1 MATCRNQGHSLIVLE
16 GVLGLAPMKEG
27 GKWTIVVI
35 RSTSGTPFAL
45 GVQAVDNHEELVIC
59 PASPLI
65 MASGLYAGMTLPD
78 NGQPMLLLDASG
90 LAKAAMLPLMAEE
103 VDEQEHGG
111 RKQEEAIE
119 LVGAQIGRAAWRER
133 GCKEV

>member
-1 MATCRNQGHSLIVLE
+1 MIDLE
-16 GVLGLAPMKEG
+16 DVLGLEPMKEG
-27 GKWTIVVI
+27 GKRTIVVI

-45 GVQAVDNHEELVIC
+45 GVQAVDNHEELVIR

-90 LAKAAMLPLMAEE
+90 LRSEEHTSELQSLMRNSYA
-103 VDEQEHGG
+103 VFCL
-111 RKQEEAIE
+111 KKKNNKNTIT
-119 LVGAQIGRAAWRER
+119 
-133 GCKEV
+133 

>member
-1 MATCRNQGHSLIVLE
+1 
-16 GVLGLAPMKEG
+16 
-27 GKWTIVVI
+27 
-35 RSTSGTPFAL
+35 
-45 GVQAVDNHEELVIC
+45 
-59 PASPLI
+59 

-103 VDEQEHGG
+103 IDEQENGG

-119 LVGAQIGRAAWRER
+119 LVSALMFIERSGEGRLFRLSLNDRVKVFDIAHFGHYGRR
-133 GCKEV
+133 RCGRHDGGVM

>member
-1 MATCRNQGHSLIVLE
+1 
-16 GVLGLAPMKEG
+16 
-27 GKWTIVVI
+27 
-35 RSTSGTPFAL
+35 
-45 GVQAVDNHEELVIC
+45 
-59 PASPLI
+59 

-103 VDEQEHGG
+103 IDEQEHGG

-119 LVGAQIGRAAWRER
+119 LVSALMFIERSGEERLFRLSLIERVEDIDIAHFGHSGGRWFVRIDGRVLPVVHGLEKIGRASCR
-133 GCKEV
+133 GKRVSVRFNLG

>member
-1 MATCRNQGHSLIVLE
+1 
-16 GVLGLAPMKEG
+16 
-27 GKWTIVVI
+27 
-35 RSTSGTPFAL
+35 
-45 GVQAVDNHEELVIC
+45 
-59 PASPLI
+59 

-103 VDEQEHGG
+103 IDEQEHGG

-119 LVGAQIGRAAWRER
+119 LVSALMFIERSGEERLFRLSLIERVAEMGLEHFGPYGGRRLLRRAGRVLSVVQGVEIA
-133 GCKEV
+133 GGG

>member
-1 MATCRNQGHSLIVLE
+1 
-16 GVLGLAPMKEG
+16 
-27 GKWTIVVI
+27 
-35 RSTSGTPFAL
+35 
-45 GVQAVDNHEELVIC
+45 
-59 PASPLI
+59 

-103 VDEQEHGG
+103 IDEQEHGG

-119 LVGAQIGRAAWRER
+119 LVSALMFIERSGEERLFRLSLIERVEDIDIAHFGHSGGRWLDRR
-133 GCKEV
+133 STRLNSSH